1 MKVSGAQ
8 VMQAINKKYQCAIN
22 KAYKNLRA
30 YHETINKD
38 GTFENEKENDKNE
51 RKAEKLYNSYLD
63 IILELP
69 KREQTNFNKQH
80 KNIHGYEG

>member
-1 MKVSGAQ
+1 
-8 VMQAINKKYQCAIN
+8 MQAINKKYQHVIN

-30 YHETINKD
+30 YHEFINLD
-38 GTFENEKENDKNE
+38 GTFETEKENDKNE
-51 RKAEKLYNSYLD
+51 RKAEQFYNNYLD
-63 IILELP
+63 IICELP